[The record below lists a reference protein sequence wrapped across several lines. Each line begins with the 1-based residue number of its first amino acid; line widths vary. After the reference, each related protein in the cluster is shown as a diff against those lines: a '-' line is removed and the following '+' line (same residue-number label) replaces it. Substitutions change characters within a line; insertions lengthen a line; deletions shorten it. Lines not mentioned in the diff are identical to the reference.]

1 LTELQENLVCDIRFN
16 KRVSERVRERV
27 RASRTGY
34 IKECERLSTQGT
46 ESTVIRKKKVG

>member
-1 LTELQENLVCDIRFN
+1 MLELQENLVCDIRFN
-16 KRVSERVRERV
+16 KRVSERERERERERV

-46 ESTVIRKKKVG
+46 ESTVI